1 MRARLLALIPAVA
14 VLGALNVM
22 AFRGSE
28 RTVTTTTTGA
38 AGTNPTAGDLV
49 QVGRNLFYAKGCA
62 SCHVTVQV
70 GPTLANLKD
79 RAATTRQGYSAE
91 KYIRES
97 VLAPNAFKA
106 DASGG
111 SLSSGMPSLP
121 VNATELDALVAYL
134 LTL

>member
-1 MRARLLALIPAVA
+1 MRLRLLVLVAAVA
-14 VLGALNVM
+14 VLAALNVM

-38 AGTNPTAGDLV
+38 AGTNSVAGDLV
-49 QVGRNLFYAKGCA
+49 QQGRSLFDAKGCA

-97 VLAPNAFKA
+97 VLAPNAFRA
-106 DASGG
+106 DGSGG
-111 SLSSGMPSLP
+111 SLSNGMPTLP
-121 VNATELDALVAYL
+121 VSAIELDALVAYL